1 MKKTSK
7 QARANRLNSLRSTGP
22 KSDEGKRRSAVNA
35 TRHGLTS
42 PLETSDWAPHLD
54 TVTFI
59 LEEGEGL
66 SASSARELAR
76 RIIDYERNVQYQREH
91 FEMLRQGREPELVMD
106 EFGAKSLEMSR
117 LIAGGIKSGEIRKH
131 DKDYEEY
138 KTLADMYGFI
148 GRHELRKAKREVRE
162 RIGSADRYLRRSAN
176 QLIKQLR
183 SLSSS

>member
-22 KSDEGKRRSAVNA
+22 KSDEGKHRSALNA

-42 PLETSDWAPHLD
+42 PLESSDWAPHLGPL
-54 TVTFI
+54 TTI

-66 SASSARELAR
+66 SAPSARELAR

-117 LIAGGIKSGEIRKH
+117 LIAYGIKSGEISKH
-131 DKDYEEY
+131 DEDYDEY

-148 GRHELRKAKREVRE
+148 GRYELRKAKREVRE
-162 RIGSADRYLRRSAN
+162 RVGHADRYLRRAAN

-183 SLSSS
+183 SLSSR